1 MKIAFCKII
10 LLNVFLATAILV
22 QAQPIAIRPVGET
35 LSGASDIKAY
45 LPLLKNKKV
54 GVVANQSSLI
64 GSTHLVDSLIA
75 LDISVLKVF
84 TPEHGFRGDADAG
97 AHIVSGKDSQT
108 GLELIS
114 LYGNHKKPTAEDLN
128 QIDIVLFDLQDVGVR
143 FYTYISTLTYVMEA
157 CAAYEIPV
165 IVLDRPNP
173 NGFYI
178 DGPILDKQHS
188 SFVGLHP
195 VPIVYGMTIG
205 EYALM
210 VNGEKWMQNQL
221 KCDLTVIPLRNYDR
235 NAIDELAIKPSP
247 NLPNYQSIFLY
258 PSLCLFEGTAVSIG
272 RGTDFPFQVY
282 GHPDFPESNFSFV
295 PESRPGATNPKHLGK
310 SCNGFDLRILAN
322 KPDKKLAKLNLSWIL
337 EAYQNIEESDFFNA
351 YFEKLAGSSTLRQQI
366 IKGESEENIRAS
378 WESELE
384 QFRKIRSKYLIYPD
398 FNY

>member
-1 MKIAFCKII
+1 MKPQFCKIF
-10 LLNVFLATAILV
+10 LLNFFFALSTIL
-22 QAQPIAIRPVGET
+22 QAQQIEIKAAGKT
-35 LSGASDIKAY
+35 LPGASSMEDYI
-45 LPLLKNKKV
+45 LLLKNKRV
-54 GVVANQSSLI
+54 GVVGNQSSLV
-64 GSTHLVDSLIA
+64 GSTHLVDSLLN
-75 LDISVLKVF
+75 LDIKIVKVF

-97 AHIVSGKDSQT
+97 THIASGKDGIT

-114 LYGNHKKPTAEDLN
+114 LYGNHKKPAKADLFN
-128 QIDIVLFDLQDVGVR
+128 VDIILFDLQDVGVR

-157 CAAYEIPV
+157 CAENEIPL

-178 DGPILDKQHS
+178 DGPVLRKQHS

-205 EYALM
+205 EYAMM
-210 VNGEKWMQNQL
+210 VNGEKWMQNHL
-221 KCDLTVIPLRNYDR
+221 ECDLTVIPLRDYDR
-235 NAIDELAIKPSP
+235 NAIDILAIKPSP

-282 GHPDFPESNFSFV
+282 GHSDFPESNFSFI
-295 PESRPGATNPKHLGK
+295 PESRPGASNPKHLGR
-310 SCNGFDLRILAN
+310 SCNGYDLRKLAN
-322 KPDKKLAKLNLSWIL
+322 EPDKQLAKLNLSWIL
-337 EAYQNIEESDFFNA
+337 EAYQNLENADFFNA
-351 YFEKLAGSSTLRQQI
+351 YFEKLVGNSKLRQQI

-378 WESELE
+378 WQPELE

>member
-1 MKIAFCKII
+1 MKIALYKII
-10 LLNVFLATAILV
+10 LINIFFATAIFV
-22 QAQPIAIRPVGET
+22 QAQPIAIKPVGET
-35 LSGASDIKAY
+35 LPGASDIDAY
-45 LPLLKNKKV
+45 IPLLKNKKV
-54 GVVANQSSLI
+54 GVVANQSSQI
-64 GSTHLVDSLIA
+64 GSKHLVDSLIS
-75 LDISVLKVF
+75 LNVNIIKVF
-84 TPEHGFRGDADAG
+84 TPEHGFRADADAG
-97 AHIVSGKDSQT
+97 AHIESEQDSRT
-108 GLELIS
+108 GLELVS
-114 LYGNHKKPTAEDLN
+114 LYGNHKKPTEKDLN

-235 NAIDELAIKPSP
+235 NSIDKLAIKPSP

-258 PSLCLFEGTAVSIG
+258 PSLCLFEGTSVSIG

-282 GHPDFPESNFSFV
+282 GHPEFPESGFSFV
-295 PESRPGATNPKHLGK
+295 PERQHGATNPKHLGK
-310 SCNGFDLRILAN
+310 TCNGFDLRTLAN
-322 KPDKKLAKLNLSWIL
+322 KPDKKLAKLNLKWIL
-337 EAYQNIEESDFFNA
+337 EAYQNLNEVDFFNA

-366 IKGESEENIRAS
+366 IEGESEETIRAG
-378 WESELE
+378 WESGLE

-398 FNY
+398 FIH